1 MATVKPVHH
10 QHHQRQQQHV
20 QHAAAGPEEDLDD
33 LGRQLSPLGSTSS
46 LQDLVEASSARASV
60 DPNSQSSS
68 SWIEKE
74 RLKVR
79 FFFKNEILYR
89 DLHHI

>member
-1 MATVKPVHH
+1 MPTTACTSSMATVKPVHH
-10 QHHQRQQQHV
+10 QRPQQHV
-20 QHAAAGPEEDLDD
+20 QHAAAAPEEDLDD

-79 FFFKNEILYR
+79 FFQK
-89 DLHHI
+89 

>member
-1 MATVKPVHH
+1 MPTTACTSSMATVKPVHH
-10 QHHQRQQQHV
+10 QHHQRPQQHV
-20 QHAAAGPEEDLDD
+20 QHAAAAPEEDLDD

-74 RLKVR
+74 RLKVS
-79 FFFKNEILYR
+79 FFQK
-89 DLHHI
+89 